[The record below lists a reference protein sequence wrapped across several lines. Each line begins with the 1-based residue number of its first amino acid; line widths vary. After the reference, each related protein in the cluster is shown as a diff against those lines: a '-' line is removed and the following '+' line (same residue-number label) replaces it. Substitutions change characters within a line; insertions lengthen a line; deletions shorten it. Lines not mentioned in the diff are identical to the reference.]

1 MKAIVLQELKRDT
14 EGMTLF
20 DSLVTTDVP
29 YPEPGENEVTVKVMA
44 SALNHR
50 DLWIVRG
57 LYAGIKPPI
66 ILGSDGAGIV
76 DKVGGS
82 VDAGLIGSAVII
94 NPSLR
99 FGDNPRVQGK
109 EFSILGLPEDGT
121 QAEYV
126 RVPAEN
132 IFAKPDFLSF
142 EQAAALPLAGI
153 TGYRALFTQGK
164 LESGQVVVIS
174 GIGGGVSSLML
185 AMAVGRGAKVY
196 VTSSSDEK
204 IGAAVAD
211 GAIAGVN
218 YHSEDWVKQLQALT
232 ESGGIDLVVDSAGG
246 DGFASLLDC
255 LKPGGRLTFFGATR
269 GFPSG
274 IDLRKMFFKQIT
286 IQGTTMG
293 NNADFANMVD
303 LVNTLQ
309 MQPRIDGP
317 TSIKDIRQAYNK
329 MHAGDQFG
337 KLVLSHDSW
346 N

>member
-1 MKAIVLQELKRDT
+1 
-14 EGMTLF
+14 
-20 DSLVTTDVP
+20 
-29 YPEPGENEVTVKVMA
+29 
-44 SALNHR
+44 
-50 DLWIVRG
+50 
-57 LYAGIKPPI
+57 
-66 ILGSDGAGIV
+66 
-76 DKVGGS
+76 
-82 VDAGLIGSAVII
+82 
-94 NPSLR
+94 
-99 FGDNPRVQGK
+99 
-109 EFSILGLPEDGT
+109 
-121 QAEYV
+121 
-126 RVPAEN
+126 VPADN
-132 IFAKPDFLSF
+132 VFAKPDFLSF

-196 VTSSSDEK
+196 VTSGSDEK
-204 IGAAVAD
+204 IDAAVAD

-218 YHSEDWVKQLQALT
+218 YHNEDWVEQLQALT
-232 ESGGIDLVVDSAGG
+232 ETDGIDLVVDSAGG
-246 DGFASLLDC
+246 NGFASLLDC

-293 NNADFANMVD
+293 NNADFANMVE
-303 LVNTLQ
+303 LVNSLQ

-317 TSIKDIRQAYNK
+317 TSIRDIRQAYNK
-329 MHAGDQFG
+329 MHTGDQFG
-337 KLVLSHDSW
+337 KLVLTHDVW

>member
-1 MKAIVLQELKRDT
+1 MKAIVLQELQTDAK
-14 EGMTLF
+14 GINLF
-20 DSLVTTDVP
+20 DSLVTSDVS
-29 YPEPGENEVTVKVMA
+29 YPEPRTNEVTVKVMA

-57 LYAGIKPPI
+57 LYAGIKPPV
-66 ILGSDGAGIV
+66 ILGSDGAGVV
-76 DKVGGS
+76 DRVGS
-82 VDAGLIGSAVII
+82 NVDARLVGSEVII

-132 IFAKPDFLSF
+132 IYAKPDFLSF

-164 LESGQVVVIS
+164 LESGKVVVIS

-185 AMAVGRGAKVY
+185 SMAVGRGAKVY

-218 YHSEDWVKQLQALT
+218 YHNEDWAKQLQALT
-232 ESGGIDLVVDSAGG
+232 EPNGIDLVVDSAGG

-286 IQGTTMG
+286 VQGTTMG
-293 NNADFANMVD
+293 NNSDFANMVD
-303 LVNTLQ
+303 LVTTLR
-309 MQPRIDGP
+309 MLPRIDGP
-317 TSIKDIRQAYNK
+317 TSIKDIRQAYEK
-329 MHAGDQFG
+329 MRTGEQFG
-337 KLVLSHDSW
+337 KLVLTHDSW
-346 N
+346 S